1 MGYLRA
7 YSDRAKLEAKVNNDH
22 RQGRTIVEKKQQR
35 KISLSR
41 PLSPGVNGPNF
52 NFTKTEM

>member
-22 RQGRTIVEKKQQR
+22 RQGRTIVEKNNKEKFR
-35 KISLSR
+35 FRVLFLS
-41 PLSPGVNGPNF
+41 V
-52 NFTKTEM
+52 